1 MDFFPEIEIS
11 ALQAEAI
18 ARGLYGI
25 AVVDGVH
32 ERELALISDFYHDA
46 VSGEAP
52 NAMASIER
60 AGPLEPKELADQI
73 EPALLRE
80 LFVKAGFLLGWAD
93 GKISPAERTK
103 IAAFA
108 KALEVSDATV
118 AKLEAEVKD
127 FLLRPFANLANID
140 AATVIAKKLGV

>member
-25 AVVDGVH
+25 AAVDGVH

-46 VSGEAP
+46 VSGESAT
-52 NAMASIER
+52 AMASIER
-60 AGPLEPKELADQI
+60 AGPLEPKELAQQI

-103 IAAFA
+103 IGAFA
-108 KALEVSDATV
+108 KALDVSDATV
-118 AKLEAEVKD
+118 AMAEVA
-127 FLLRPFANLANID
+127 RQRR
-140 AATVIAKKLGV
+140 KLKT

>member
-1 MDFFPEIEIS
+1 M
-11 ALQAEAI
+11 
-18 ARGLYGI
+18 
-25 AVVDGVH
+25 
-32 ERELALISDFYHDA
+32 
-46 VSGEAP
+46 SGESAT
-52 NAMASIER
+52 AMASIER
-60 AGPLEPKELADQI
+60 AGPLDPKELAQQI

-103 IAAFA
+103 IGEFA
-108 KALEVSDATV
+108 KALDVSDATV
-118 AKLEAEVKD
+118 ARLEAEVKD

>member
-1 MDFFPEIEIS
+1 MTIDFFPEIEIS

-46 VSGEAP
+46 VSGEAS

-60 AGPLEPKELADQI
+60 AGLLELKELVEQV
-73 EPALLRE
+73 EPAPLRE
-80 LFVKAGFLLGWAD
+80 LFVKAGFLLGERGPEWLESR
-93 GKISPAERTK
+93 GVPGRFVSPTGEVLENACWSRATTEL
-103 IAAFA
+103 
-108 KALEVSDATV
+108 ALCT
-118 AKLEAEVKD
+118 
-127 FLLRPFANLANID
+127 
-140 AATVIAKKLGV
+140 